1 MNEES
6 NADGRVLSTQ
16 RVLPFS
22 SAEVFGAIE
31 DPAQLAQWWG
41 PDGFKNT
48 VHRFNFV
55 PGGEWE
61 FTMHGPD
68 GTDYRNTNV
77 FAEIERDH
85 RVVIRHDCE
94 PFFTLTIRL
103 SEVDGGTLVE
113 WEQAFDDANV
123 AQALKAMCEPANEQ
137 NLDRL
142 TAVLNSRN

>member
-1 MNEES
+1 MMS
-6 NADGRVLSTQ
+6 NNSTL
-16 RVLPFS
+16 RTERILAFS
-22 SAEVFGAIE
+22 PAEVFGAIE
-31 DPAQLAQWWG
+31 DSAQLAQWWG
-41 PDGFKNT
+41 PGGFKNT

-77 FAEIERDH
+77 FAEIERDQ

-103 SEVDGGTLVE
+103 CEVHGGTLVE
-113 WEQAFDDANV
+113 WKQAFDDANV

-142 TAVLNSRN
+142 TAVLNSRE

>member
-55 PGGEWE
+55 PGGEV
-61 FTMHGPD
+61 G
-68 GTDYRNTNV
+68 
-77 FAEIERDH
+77 I
-85 RVVIRHDCE
+85 HDAWAGW
-94 PFFTLTIRL
+94 
-103 SEVDGGTLVE
+103 GGLQE
-113 WEQAFDDANV
+113 HECFCGD
-123 AQALKAMCEPANEQ
+123 
-137 NLDRL
+137 
-142 TAVLNSRN
+142 